1 MMTPYILLFVG
12 FILLAKGADI
22 FIDGA
27 SNLARYF
34 NVSSLF
40 IGLTL
45 AAFGTSAPEAAVSLK
60 ATITGINGI
69 ALGNVVGSN
78 IANIALAIGIVA
90 LIKPIHVEDST
101 IKKEMPIMLVS
112 TLLLLLFTLNISAF
126 PMGTS
131 TLTRWEGCVFLILLF
146 GFVVYLWKMAQ
157 KDRRNPLHIN
167 KDKKVSLPK
176 NIFMILI
183 GGGAIALGSHFAVDN
198 AEKIARMWNVS
209 EKIIG
214 ISVVALGTSIP
225 EIVTAIV
232 AVVKGEISIAVGNIV
247 GSNIFNILLVL
258 GVASAVN
265 PISLP
270 SEVIIDVIACLF
282 IAIIFF
288 LTSKF
293 SKKIYR
299 KSGAFF
305 ILFYIVYII
314 TLFMRK

>member
-126 PMGTS
+126 PVGTS

>member
-1 MMTPYILLFVG
+1 MITPYILLFVG

-90 LIKPIHVEDST
+90 LIKPLHVEDST

-126 PMGTS
+126 PVGTS

-270 SEVIIDVIACLF
+270 SEVIIDVIVCLF

>member
-90 LIKPIHVEDST
+90 LIKPLHVEDST

-126 PMGTS
+126 PVGTS